1 MATYDVVEKF
11 VSINGEGTRAGQL
24 AVFVRF
30 AGCNLNCS
38 FCDTKWA
45 NEKNVAAQ
53 KLTETE
59 IVDYIKSTGVTNVT
73 LTGGEPLLRDGMRE
87 LLEALRQIHG
97 IYVEIE
103 TNGSVDIEEFRIDEN
118 FPAFTMDYKLPGSG
132 MEQRMNLENFEKL
145 KKSDTVK
152 FVAGSRQDLER
163 AKEVIDKNG
172 LLRKCSVYFSPVF
185 GRIEPR
191 EIVEFM
197 VENRMNGVNM
207 QLQMHKFIWEPDRK
221 GV

>member
-45 NEKNVAAQ
+45 NEKNVAAE
-53 KLTETE
+53 KMTEAE
-59 IVDYIKSTGVTNVT
+59 IADYIKSTGVSNVT
-73 LTGGEPLLRDGMRE
+73 LTGGEPLLRDGMKE
-87 LLEALRQIHG
+87 LLAALRNIDG

-103 TNGSVDIEEFRIDEN
+103 TNGSVDIEAFRIGEN

-132 MEQRMNLENFEKL
+132 MEQRMNLENFKNL

-172 LLRKCSVYFSPVF
+172 LLEKCSVYFSPVF

-191 EIVEFM
+191 KIVEFM
-197 VENRMNGVNM
+197 VENKMNGVNM